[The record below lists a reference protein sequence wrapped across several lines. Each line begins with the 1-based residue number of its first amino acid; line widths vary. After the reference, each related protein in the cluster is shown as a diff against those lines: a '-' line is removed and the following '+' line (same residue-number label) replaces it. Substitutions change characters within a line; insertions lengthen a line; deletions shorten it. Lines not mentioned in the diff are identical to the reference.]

1 MARNH
6 AYTVLNVYETNG
18 VNLFKIRNPW
28 GRLGWNG
35 EYGENSTSWTEQ
47 LKVKVNYINN
57 DPGIFYMTQI

>member
-35 EYGENSTSWTEQ
+35 EYGENSTSWTE
-47 LKVKVNYINN
+47 
-57 DPGIFYMTQI
+57 